1 MKLKAPVARPA
12 PPAFKHDRA
21 LSTADYLF
29 FGLDG
34 HIFAEGPQSWRCD
47 VCGIH
52 ITETDFW
59 IQLALS
65 GKSEHMLTLQL
76 PRDSKTADAVKAIG
90 DWLGGNIQADSPVRS
105 HLPAD

>member
-1 MKLKAPVARPA
+1 MKLKTPSARSARPL
-12 PPAFKHDRA
+12 KHDRV

-34 HIFAEGPQSWRCD
+34 HIVAEGPQRWRCD

-52 ITETDFW
+52 TTTTDFW

-65 GKSEHMLTLQL
+65 GKPDYLLTLQL
-76 PRDSKTADAVKAIG
+76 PRDSKTADAVKAVS
-90 DWLGGNIQADSPVRS
+90 DWLSGAVHADSPVRS
-105 HLPAD
+105 HLQPAD